1 MAINLFDLAH
11 NLSPKQYAEII
22 LSSGDYFPGFY
33 RFTMGTRT
41 YEHDQMTVSGLIKY
55 YLNQQTT
62 NQYRNRGQWFQKSFE
77 RMNSLDERLK
87 SRSDYSVYELLS
99 KKYKDWIDCGD
110 SYDVVVIETH
120 NKKPFLMNET
130 YFYMGALIR
139 FTEENILL
147 GYDDYR
153 DESVETIPINFNES
167 SEIIDR
173 IYKENF
179 SDLFLP
185 AKIVG
190 NINFVGEM
198 GELKMSDSLFEH
210 TLMVDSNSVVIASNR
225 TKSSELSMR
234 WAKDIC
240 LTEYE

>member
-41 YEHDQMTVSGLIKY
+41 YEPGQMTVSGLVKY

-62 NQYRNRGQWFQKSFE
+62 DQCRNRDQWFQKSFE

-87 SRSDYSVYELLS
+87 NRSDYSVYELLNE
-99 KKYKDWIDCGD
+99 KYKDWIDCGD
-110 SYDVVVIETH
+110 SYDVAVIETY
-120 NKKPFLMNET
+120 NKKPFVLDET
-130 YFYMGALIR
+130 YFFMGALVK

-153 DESVETIPINFNES
+153 GESVEIIPVNFQES
-167 SEIIDR
+167 SEIINR
-173 IYKENF
+173 IYKNNF

-185 AKIVG
+185 AKIIG
-190 NINFVGEM
+190 NIDFKDEQ
-198 GELKMSDSLFEH
+198 GELKLSEKLFEYL
-210 TLMVDSNSVVIASNR
+210 LMVDPNSFVIASNR
-225 TKSSELSMR
+225 TKSHKLSMR